1 MTNNTKA
8 LQRAIDRVKDW
19 SGNPVQLENVHLF
32 EKAGKPAAQD
42 NSNQD

>member
-19 SGNPVQLENVHLF
+19 SGKTAQSENVHLF
-32 EKAGKPAAQD
+32 EKADPSTAQQS
-42 NSNQD
+42 SNQN